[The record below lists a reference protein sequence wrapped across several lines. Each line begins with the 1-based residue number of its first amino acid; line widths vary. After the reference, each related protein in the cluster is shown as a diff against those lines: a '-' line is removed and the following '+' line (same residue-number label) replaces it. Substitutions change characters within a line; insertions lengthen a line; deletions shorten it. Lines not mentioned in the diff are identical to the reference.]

1 MKKARSVALN
11 YAFIGLVV
19 SVVISVILWFFD
31 KSLTGQA
38 YEYQFI
44 NFFKIEMPKIGI
56 QFLPVIVT
64 LLTFQW
70 VYLKRLFLLSKGGFS
85 PIFAIAFSIVVLME
99 IIIVVADFK
108 PNEVSAQLAL
118 ICGFLLIG
126 VSIVSIFNDKELIP
140 CLVIGVVFVN
150 IIGTLFVFLAVL
162 LHTSL
167 GVAEAFYYSWN
178 IFAIVMIISLTLSAV
193 LPILVAIGER
203 IILII
208 KTPEVVD
215 VSRTTS
221 TETVEKA
228 VN

>member
-1 MKKARSVALN
+1 MKKARSIALN
-11 YAFIGLVV
+11 YAFVGLIA
-19 SVVISVILWFFD
+19 STVISIILWLYD

-38 YEYQFI
+38 YEYQFM

-56 QFLPVIVT
+56 QFLPVVVT

-70 VYLKRLFLLSKGGFS
+70 VYLKQLFLLSKVGFS
-85 PIFAIAFSIVVLME
+85 LGFAAAFSIVVLME

-108 PNEVSAQLAL
+108 PDEVSALLAL

-126 VSIVSIFNDKELIP
+126 ASSVSILNDKELIP
-140 CLVIGVVFVN
+140 YLVIGVVFVN

-178 IFAIVMIISLTLSAV
+178 IFIILMIISLTLSAV

-203 IILII
+203 IMLII
-208 KTPEVVD
+208 KTPEVVG